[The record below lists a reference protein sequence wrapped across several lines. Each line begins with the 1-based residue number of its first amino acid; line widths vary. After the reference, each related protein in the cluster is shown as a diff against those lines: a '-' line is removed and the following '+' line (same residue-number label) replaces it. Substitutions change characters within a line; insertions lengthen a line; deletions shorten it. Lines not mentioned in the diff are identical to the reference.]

1 MRSIDMI
8 CPPIDE
14 GVNNSTEI
22 EENTSAINK
31 LIEKLEDKIVINQVE
46 ETDTEETD
54 NEETDNEESEE
65 KNDNE

>member
-8 CPPIDE
+8 CPPTDE
-14 GVNNSTEI
+14 GRNSSTDI

-31 LIEKLEDKIVINQVE
+31 LIEKLEEKIAISQL
-46 ETDTEETD
+46 EETD

-65 KNDNE
+65 EHDNE

>member
-8 CPPIDE
+8 CPTTEE
-14 GVNNSTEI
+14 GKNNPTEI

-31 LIEKLEDKIVINQVE
+31 LIEKLEEKIVINQV
-46 ETDTEETD
+46 EETD

-65 KNDNE
+65 ENENE

>member
-8 CPPIDE
+8 CPPAGE
-14 GVNNSTEI
+14 GVNTSTEI

-31 LIEKLEDKIVINQVE
+31 LIEKLEEKIAISQLE

-54 NEETDNEESEE
+54 NEESEE
-65 KNDNE
+65 ENENE

>member
-8 CPPIDE
+8 CPPTDE

-31 LIEKLEDKIVINQVE
+31 LIEKLEEKIVVNQV
-46 ETDTEETD
+46 EETD
-54 NEETDNEESEE
+54 NEETGNKESEE
-65 KNDNE
+65 QTENE

>member
-8 CPPIDE
+8 CPPNEE
-14 GVNNSTEI
+14 GINNSTEI

-31 LIEKLEDKIVINQVE
+31 LIEKLEEKMAINQVK
-46 ETDTEETD
+46 ETD

-65 KNDNE
+65 ETDNE

>member
-8 CPPIDE
+8 CPPTNE
-14 GVNNSTEI
+14 GINNSTEI

-31 LIEKLEDKIVINQVE
+31 LIEKLEEKIAISQ
-46 ETDTEETD
+46 TEETD
-54 NEETDNEESEE
+54 NKETDNEESEE